1 MAQQPKREVRNFE
14 EFQKVCS
21 AVSSGHSVLV
31 LGEAGTGKSEFAQA
45 LYETFLGEMDCALA
59 TYKGSSKK
67 FFASIA
73 FQLDIPTENSDGKP
87 LTMDALKDEIGENC
101 DENTLLI
108 FPEAKRLTT
117 GIRYW
122 LEDLIANGVRVVC
135 FAVVNPGRDIFL
147 EMLSIELE
155 LPSDA
160 YIRIVMAAEAQR
172 QGLKLSKSR
181 LASLQ
186 PLAGRNPML
195 ARKVIRNEALGLK
208 QNKPEHTQYI
218 VMMPIFIAIM
228 LSAAVFRFVGI
239 GTGNKGMYVTGGCIF
254 VAATA
259 MRQLGQVR
267 GARKKLGQ

>member
-1 MAQQPKREVRNFE
+1 MAQQPKRELRE
-14 EFQKVCS
+14 EFEKVGA
-21 AVSSGHSVLV
+21 AVRSGHSVLV

-59 TYKGSSKK
+59 IYKGSSKK

-73 FQLDIPTENSDGKP
+73 FQLDIPTENEDGKP
-87 LTMDALKDEIGENC
+87 LTMDALKDEIAENC
-101 DENTLLI
+101 GDNTLLI

-122 LEDLIANGVRVVC
+122 LEDLISEGVRVVC
-135 FAVVNPGRDIFL
+135 FAVANPGKDIFL
-147 EMLSIELE
+147 EMLEVELE

-160 YIRIVMAAEAQR
+160 YIRVVMAAEAQR
-172 QGLKLSKSR
+172 QGLRLSKSR

-208 QNKPEHTQYI
+208 QNKPSHTQYI
-218 VMMPIFIAIM
+218 DISPLLIGGLTLLGIV
-228 LSAAVFRFVGI
+228 RFVGI
-239 GTGNKGMYVTGGCIF
+239 GTGNKGLYVIGGMALIL
-254 VAATA
+254 VMTL
-259 MRQLGQVR
+259 RQLSKVR
-267 GARKKLGQ
+267 GSKKKLGE

>member
-1 MAQQPKREVRNFE
+1 MAQQPWRELRE
-14 EFQKVCS
+14 EFEKVGA
-21 AVSSGHSVLV
+21 AVRSGHSVLV
-31 LGEAGTGKSEFAQA
+31 LGEAGSGKSEFAQA
-45 LYETFLGEMDCALA
+45 LYETFLGEFDCALA
-59 TYKGSSKK
+59 IYKGSSKK

-135 FAVVNPGRDIFL
+135 FAVANPGKDIFL
-147 EMLSIELE
+147 EMLEVELE

-160 YIRIVMAAEAQR
+160 YIRVVMAAEAQR
-172 QGLKLSKSR
+172 QGLRLSKSR

-208 QNKPEHTQYI
+208 QNKPSHTQYI
-218 VMMPIFIAIM
+218 DISPLLIGGLTLLGIV
-228 LSAAVFRFVGI
+228 RFVGI
-239 GTGNKGMYVTGGCIF
+239 GTGNKGLYVIGGMALIL
-254 VAATA
+254 VMTL
-259 MRQLGQVR
+259 RQLSKVR
-267 GARKKLGQ
+267 GSKKKLGE